1 MRERTHQQPPLPVE
15 VERWR
20 SSVRMLGVV
29 CALWE
34 RGDAPSAELART
46 AMGIVAGD
54 VSTEEVK
61 SEGEDWLPLCELLED
76 GLAVMAGR
84 GGSSEERGE
93 CKGICG
99 QYRTHTELRTGMQT
113 RVEGGFEEKP
123 R

>member
-1 MRERTHQQPPLPVE
+1 
-15 VERWR
+15 
-20 SSVRMLGVV
+20 MLGVV

-34 RGDAPSAELART
+34 RGDAPSSELART
-46 AMGIVAGD
+46 AMGMVAGD

-61 SEGEDWLPLCELLED
+61 SDGGDWLPLCELLEED
-76 GLAVMAGR
+76 GLAVIAGR

-93 CKGICG
+93 CKGIRG

-113 RVEGGFEEKP
+113 RVEGGFEEKS